1 MIEILQKALQYCDL
15 NEENPKFPL
24 YQYRA
29 AVIHYRLGSLYH
41 SHIWSTDSDSSNRKN
56 IIQLSK
62 INYEKAVKLFYLAS
76 DVNNYFTSQ
85 MQRFALVEF
94 LAESKLF
101 ISGYKQIQLPSFS
114 YECDTHKN

>member
-1 MIEILQKALQYCDL
+1 MIEVLQKALQYCDL

-41 SHIWSTDSDSSNRKN
+41 SHIWSSHSDPSNRKN

-62 INYEKAVKLFYLAS
+62 INYEKAVKMFFLSLDA
-76 DVNNYFTSQ
+76 NNYLTSQ
-85 MQRFALVEF
+85 MQRFALIEF
-94 LAESKLF
+94 LAESKSL
-101 ISGYKQIQLPSFS
+101 IIICVY
-114 YECDTHKN
+114 